1 FYVVLSVLS
10 AVLSKNVILP
20 AYEPKPESPVIPRK
34 NGGKLCND
42 WVFGGMKRTE
52 NALCGTMG
60 NSTFKNSKSGRVQAL
75 VGSNPTASANKNPV
89 ISRLHAYVTGFSFLP
104 NFIAHDFCIPA
115 ITVATQLLLTHF
127 AVEIT

>member
-1 FYVVLSVLS
+1 MHRRGGFYGVHFTQRSVTIS
-10 AVLSKNVILP
+10 PMVTHGNIVSK
-20 AYEPKPESPVIPRK
+20 
-34 NGGKLCND
+34 
-42 WVFGGMKRTE
+42 F
-52 NALCGTMG
+52 
-60 NSTFKNSKSGRVQAL
+60 TFF
-75 VGSNPTASANKNPV
+75 ANKNPV